1 MITRSEMTTLPLLPS
16 IHHVMFHVMSNV
28 ASLLFLLNS
37 GATVIGLLVLWNLC
51 LIMNAYLLSFVFF
64 AVCHVI
70 GEADKIEYC

>member
-1 MITRSEMTTLPLLPS
+1 MTTLPLLPS
-16 IHHVMFHVMSNV
+16 IYHVMSNV
-28 ASLLFLLNS
+28 ASLLFLNS
-37 GATVIGLLVLWNLC
+37 GTTVIGLLVLWNLC